1 MAWPLPASDA
11 LNAEDLALISE
22 AARAAGDMALR
33 YKSKGLVTEY
43 KEGGSPVTDADLA
56 VDALLKATL
65 LAARPDYGWLSEET
79 VDDPA
84 RLDCERLFVVDP
96 IDGTRA
102 YIRGRP
108 WWVVA
113 IGVVD
118 RGEAVAGVVHA
129 PDLSDTYTAT
139 IGGGALLNGE
149 AMRPSQ
155 TDAIADCAM
164 IGEAGF
170 FSHPAWPE
178 PWPEMRLSSRNA
190 TALRMCL
197 VGAGTFDATVTLAP
211 KADWDVAAAD
221 LIAREAGAAVLDH
234 KGRRFAYNRADPR
247 QASLVCAAPALAPL
261 ILSRTAPIELPRA
274 TP

>member
-1 MAWPLPASDA
+1 MPANEA
-11 LNAEDLALISE
+11 LNAEDLALITE

-33 YKSKGLVTEY
+33 YKAKGLITEY
-43 KEGGSPVTDADLA
+43 KKGNSPVTDADLA
-56 VDALLKATL
+56 VDALLKDTL

-84 RLDCERLFVVDP
+84 RMDCERLFVVDP

-129 PDLSDTYTAT
+129 PDLADTYSAVT
-139 IGGGALLNGE
+139 GGGARLNGLP
-149 AMRPSQ
+149 MQPSAQ
-155 TDAIADCAM
+155 AEIADCAM
-164 IGEAGF
+164 IGDAGF

-178 PWPEMRLSSRNA
+178 PWPAMRLASRNA

-197 VGAGTFDATVTLAP
+197 VGAGEFDATVTLAP

-221 LIAREAGAAVLDH
+221 LIAREAGAVVLDH
-234 KGRRFAYNRADPR
+234 KGGRFAYNRADAR
-247 QASLVCAAPALAPL
+247 QLSLVCAGPALAPL
-261 ILSRTAPIELPRA
+261 ILSRTAPIDLPRS